1 MSAERFTLDANVLV
15 YAADLDSGW
24 KRERAIDILDRANE
38 RDCVFTVQALGE
50 FFFVTTRK
58 GIVANADAAALV
70 NDWLTIFPSVTDSM
84 SSLRA
89 AMTAVAKTRLG
100 FWDAMLLATAGEAGC
115 SIVLSEGMQDGARFG
130 GVTVRNPFAGASL
143 PKDVRDLLGLA

>member
-24 KRERAIDILDRANE
+24 KHERALDILDRANE
-38 RDCVFTVQALGE
+38 RDCVLTLQALGE

-58 GIVANADAAALV
+58 GIVANADATALV
-70 NDWLTIFPSVTDSM
+70 NDWLTIFPSVTNSM

-89 AMTAVAKTRLG
+89 AMMAVVKTRLS

-115 SIVLSEGMQDGARFG
+115 SVVLSEDMQDGAKFG

-143 PKDVRDLLGLA
+143 PKDIRDLLGPA